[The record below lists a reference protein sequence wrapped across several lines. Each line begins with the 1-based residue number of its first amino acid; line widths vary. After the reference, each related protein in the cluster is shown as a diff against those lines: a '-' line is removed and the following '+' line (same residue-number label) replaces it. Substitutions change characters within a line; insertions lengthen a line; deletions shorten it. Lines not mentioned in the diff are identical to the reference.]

1 MNGLNLPNVVFDTN
15 AFIYFIGGD
24 LRLSNYANSTV
35 YISEFTEMELKGR
48 FEITPKELQQPQA
61 ILEDFIILPFNNKIK
76 ERERAIAL
84 RHKNKLKLP
93 DALIVATA
101 MWIELPFVT
110 ADKHFKNIEHLNL
123 IML

>member
-61 ILEDFIILPFNNKIK
+61 ILEDFIILQLIIRLKK
-76 ERERAIAL
+76 EQL
-84 RHKNKLKLP
+84 H
-93 DALIVATA
+93 
-101 MWIELPFVT
+101 
-110 ADKHFKNIEHLNL
+110 
-123 IML
+123 